1 MKRVI
6 NTLNLAFFVLVSL
19 FSGSSVYAGA
29 GKSFGFFAGGVGA
42 GALATHLIS
51 KRKRDRYR
59 RPQYVEVQTVQQPV
73 QVQTNGQTQQLIQ
86 QIKQQEQEIA
96 RLNEKLTKE
105 RKQNKRAHKEFKETN
120 ERLNELE
127 ARLSY

>member
-1 MKRVI
+1 MI
-6 NTLNLAFFVLVSL
+6 NTLNLVIFVLVSL

-51 KRKRDRYR
+51 KRNEHRYR
-59 RPQYVEVQTVQQPV
+59 RSQPQYVEVQTVQQPV
-73 QVQTNGQTQQLIQ
+73 QVQTNGQTQQLTQQIQ
-86 QIKQQEQEIA
+86 QQKQEID
-96 RLNEKLTKE
+96 RLNAKLEKK
-105 RKQNKRAHKEFKETN
+105 RKQNRRAHKEFKETN

-127 ARLSY
+127 ERLSY